1 MEFGLLV
8 VSNVKLYINRIKTN
22 SSQSQVTLLAYRVF
36 WSGLEMFMLF
46 FQIRLPDINVIMV

>member
-36 WSGLEMFMLF
+36 
-46 FQIRLPDINVIMV
+46 